1 MYQENDHFHYSKDEI
16 KNIFKENLANK
27 NWPINQSEYDKFC
40 KLISCLNTELV
51 NLLRDEIHIVI
62 HSEQKEIGWNDR
74 ILFACYLNLR
84 DEAFLR
90 VKKGVIFLS
99 SEFLNLEYGIGKL
112 KKLFHEIAHHKL
124 DHRSVDTED
133 EIKKKEQ
140 DADKLA
146 YEWLRQEGHH
156 LEDC

>member
-1 MYQENDHFHYSKDEI
+1 VYQENDHFHYSKDEI